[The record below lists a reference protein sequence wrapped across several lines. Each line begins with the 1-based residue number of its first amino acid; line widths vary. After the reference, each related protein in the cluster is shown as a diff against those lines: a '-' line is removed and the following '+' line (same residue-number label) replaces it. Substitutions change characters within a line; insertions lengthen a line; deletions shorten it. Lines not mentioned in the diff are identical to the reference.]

1 MQLRDSHQRANQA
14 RTRSRQLLLCPSF
27 QVSGKFYRK
36 RIILKNDIQS
46 QSTNRPKLAEMLLE
60 RAAEEREHAG
70 VLAKF
75 QVERGA
81 NVKVCSFFF

>member
-1 MQLRDSHQRANQA
+1 
-14 RTRSRQLLLCPSF
+14 
-27 QVSGKFYRK
+27 
-36 RIILKNDIQS
+36 
-46 QSTNRPKLAEMLLE
+46 MLLE

-81 NVKVCSFFF
+81 NVKVCSFFVWSIKMTNFALQILALDAQKCDEICKIEQAIDGMLNAEVNLCKILLIIRNYLFII